1 MIKIEVPYLDQSH
14 YYPTGCESVSTVML
28 LQYLGYRVSVDEFIR
43 DYLKQ
48 DSFEERRGDLYGP
61 DRDIVFVEVPMMR
74 NPMDAMLRSSWSL

>member
-48 DSFEERRGDLYGP
+48 DSFEERRVIYMDRI
-61 DRDIVFVEVPMMR
+61 RDIVFVEVPMMR

>member
-48 DSFEERRGDLYGP
+48 DSFEERRGDLY
-61 DRDIVFVEVPMMR
+61 DRIRDIVFVEVPMMR